1 MVSRMHDPICPS
13 IDPFVS
19 SVEAY
24 DRFVPRDS
32 AAVPSAFVPHERCS
46 FGGPQWY
53 VQLCILM

>member
-1 MVSRMHDPICPS
+1 MSALSPMVSRMHDPICPS

-32 AAVPSAFVPHERCS
+32 AAVPSVFVPHERCS
-46 FGGPQWY
+46 FGGPQ
-53 VQLCILM
+53 

>member
-1 MVSRMHDPICPS
+1 MVSRMRDPICPS

-32 AAVPSAFVPHERCS
+32 AVVPSAFEPPRAVLLRRSTQTSPN
-46 FGGPQWY
+46 
-53 VQLCILM
+53 LL